1 MIIVRLWKKIN
12 NLIKTNK
19 METKIRTLRAEEIEC
34 RVQSVTPKGCILLI
48 YKDARVDMK
57 ILDEVYGNN
66 NWQRTHEV
74 INENLFC
81 NIDIW
86 DNDKKS
92 WVRKQDVGTESNTE
106 KEKGQA
112 SDSFKRAG
120 FNIGIGRELYTA
132 PFTWVNLQPEE
143 ITEFSGKKQLAKGIN
158 FSVKEIEYNEQREI
172 TKLVIVDQKGVV
184 RFPSNKASVTE
195 APKEQPKEVKTAP
208 VKEEINLS
216 EMEKQLKTFTNS
228 EQVATHWKEHKYL
241 HGNQEYIDIIT
252 KRGKELNGTK

>member
-1 MIIVRLWKKIN
+1 MRIKEWKNITNQKN
-12 NLIKTNK
+12 NK

-86 DNDKKS
+86 DNEKKS

-120 FNIGIGRELYTA
+120 FNVGIGRELYTA
-132 PFTWVNLQPEE
+132 PFIWVNLQPEE
-143 ITEFSGKKQLAKGIN
+143 ITKFSGKEQLVKGVN
-158 FSVKEIEYNEQREI
+158 FLVKEIEYNEQREI
-172 TKLVIVDQKGVV
+172 SKLVIVDKKGVV
-184 RFPSNKASVTE
+184 RFPSGKVVT
-195 APKEQPKEVKTAP
+195 PKDTNPVTPKTSTPTPTPPTFDKDKIAKELGMCKS
-208 VKEEINLS
+208 VKEMTKHWND
-216 EMEKQLKTFTNS
+216 N
-228 EQVATHWKEHKYL
+228 VAL
-241 HGNQEYIDIIT
+241 HPNEEYITLIKMRRKQIET
-252 KRGKELNGTK
+252 K

>member
-1 MIIVRLWKKIN
+1 MKDLQTTNDMTKKT
-12 NLIKTNK
+12 KE

-34 RVQSVTPKGCILLI
+34 RVQSVMAKGCILLI

-74 INENLFC
+74 INDNLFC

-86 DNDKKS
+86 DNDKMS

-158 FSVKEIEYNEQREI
+158 FSVKEIEYNDQREI
-172 TKLVIVDQKGVV
+172 VKLVIVDQKGVV
-184 RFPSNKASVTE
+184 RFPNVKGES
-195 APKEQPKEVKTAP
+195 PKEKPEQPKTAP
-208 VKEEINLS
+208 IPPTFDIAGTEEL
-216 EMEKQLKTFTNS
+216 LKTYVTREEVQLYWDKKENKHLHTN
-228 EQVATHWKEHKYL
+228 QDYVALVTARLKA
-241 HGNQEYIDIIT
+241 IS
-252 KRGKELNGTK
+252 NGTK